1 MMFHG
6 TFHME
11 RDMVH
16 VVRKVWLRY
25 ALHKRSQRRFDMFE
39 VQTRKNK
46 AYRTDTVK
54 AFQSFDAA
62 AFYLSRHVGT
72 DVDRRIVTRNGDK
85 KLRTLVERLAPQAS

>member
-1 MMFHG
+1 MMFHV
-6 TFHME
+6 TFHVG

-25 ALHKRSQRRFDMFE
+25 TPRKRSQRRFDMFE

-46 AYRTDTVK
+46 AYRTVE
-54 AFQSFDAA
+54 AFRSFDAA

-72 DVDRRIVTRNGDK
+72 DVDRRIITRNGDK
-85 KLRTLVERLAPQAS
+85 KLRTLVERLAPQVP